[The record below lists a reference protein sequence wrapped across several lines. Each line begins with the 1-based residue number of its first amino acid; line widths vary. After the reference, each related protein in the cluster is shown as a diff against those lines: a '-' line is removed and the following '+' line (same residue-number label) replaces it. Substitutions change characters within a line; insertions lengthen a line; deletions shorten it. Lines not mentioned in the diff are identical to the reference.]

1 MNARLSPETWFA
13 AAALEQLEPEDNLRA
28 WLLTEGLLTER
39 VRAAAAAR
47 FALTVLHEGAPFEPG
62 QGEHLRVIELGAIG
76 EPWIYAETRV
86 PAATLA
92 AHPWLSRIGDASL
105 GESLAL
111 RPQIRKSAFEYSRL
125 APGTPIVARAFARIT
140 CAARPLWVRR
150 SQFSAA
156 GAPFQLHEV
165 FLPSIALVRAP

>member
-13 AAALEQLEPEDNLRA
+13 AAALEQLEPEENLRA

-39 VRAAAAAR
+39 VRAAAAR
-47 FALTVLHEGAPFEPG
+47 FALTVLHEGASFEPG
-62 QGEHLRVIELGAIG
+62 QGAHLRVIELGAVG

-92 AHPWLSRIGDASL
+92 AHPWLSRIGGASL

-111 RPQIRKSAFEYSRL
+111 RPEIRKSAVEYSRL
-125 APGTPIVARAFARIT
+125 APGTPIVARALARID

-165 FLPSIALVRAP
+165 FLPSIALVPAP

>member
-13 AAALEQLEPEDNLRA
+13 AAALEQLERDDNLRA

-39 VRAAAAAR
+39 VRAAAPAR
-47 FALTVLHEGAPFEPG
+47 FALTVLHEGAPFEAEPG
-62 QGEHLRVIELGAIG
+62 AHLRVIELGAKD

-92 AHPWLSRIGDASL
+92 AHPWLTRIGEASL

-111 RPQIRKSAFEYSRL
+111 RREIRKSAFEYSRL
-125 APGTPIVARAFARIT
+125 GPGTPVVARALARIA
-140 CAARPLWVRR
+140 CAPRPLWVRR
-150 SQFSAA
+150 SQFSAS
-156 GAPFQLHEV
+156 GAPFHLQEV
-165 FLPSIALVRAP
+165 FLPSIALVPAP